1 MLQGSS
7 TRMAGLRLIPQSIG
21 VSIGSLGAGAI
32 MSLTGRY
39 YLLGICAMFILN
51 LGTGVFCTFGIQ
63 TAQWPQLI
71 CLLLLGAGFSSTM
84 SIGLIAL
91 IAGVDHPQQAIAT
104 SAVYLFRSTGATI
117 GAAVGS
123 AVFQATLRKGLTR
136 RLGDG
141 GTADEIIETIL
152 KNFEEVFK
160 VDPQYRDLVVDSYM
174 EALRS
179 VFCTAFVM
187 GAIGM
192 LCIAMV
198 REHKLYKTLDRR

>member
-7 TRMAGLRLIPQSIG
+7 TSMAGLRLIPQPIG
-21 VSIGSLGAGAI
+21 ISIGSLGAGAI

-39 YLLGICAMFILN
+39 YLLGICGMLIFNI
-51 LGTGVFCTFGIQ
+51 GTGAFCTFGIE
-63 TAQWPQLI
+63 TPQWPQLI
-71 CLLLLGAGFSSTM
+71 FLLIFGAGVSSTM
-84 SIGLIAL
+84 LIGLTAL
-91 IAGVDHPQQAIAT
+91 IAAVDYSQQATAT
-104 SAVYLFRSTGATI
+104 SAVYLFRTTGGTI
-117 GAAVGS
+117 GAAAGS

-136 RLGDG
+136 RLGDS

-174 EALRS
+174 EAVRS
-179 VFCTAFVM
+179 VFDTAFVM

-198 REHKLYKTLDRR
+198 REHKLYRTLDRR